1 MDVVVSWFDANLI
14 SILNGV
20 ARGMLL
26 FLMAAGLSM
35 IFGLGDVL
43 NLTHGGIF
51 LFGSYVGWQFL
62 TSGNNFFVALA
73 AAVGAGIVLGLILNI
88 AMRPIK
94 GRGHLD
100 QALVTLGGSFVMAG
114 TISLIWGDDF
124 KSVPA
129 PVFLEGGVDV
139 FGQTFPLY
147 RASVIGFGA
156 VVAVV
161 LYVLVE
167 RTQFGAIVRAAVT
180 DRQMVAALGINV
192 SVVLMSV
199 FLIGA
204 SLATLSG
211 LLGAPILSVR
221 PGVDEEVLL
230 LALIV
235 VVIGGLGSLKGAFV
249 GAMLIGQVQALG
261 IALFPN
267 FAAFALFGIMA
278 VVLLFR
284 PAGLYGA
291 VKV

>member
-1 MDVVVSWFDANLI
+1 MDVVGAWFDVNLI

-62 TSGNNFFVALA
+62 TSGSNFFVAIIA
-73 AAVGAGIVLGLILNI
+73 AIGAGVLLGLILNI

-124 KSVPA
+124 KSIPPPA
-129 PVFLEGGVDV
+129 FLEGGIDIL
-139 FGQTFPLY
+139 GQTYPLY
-147 RASVIGFGA
+147 RASVIVFGA
-156 VVAVV
+156 VIAVI
-161 LYVLVE
+161 LYILVE
-167 RTQFGAIVRAAVT
+167 RTQFGAIVRAAVA

-192 SVVLMSV
+192 SAVLISV

-261 IALFPN
+261 IALFPDL
-267 FAAFALFGIMA
+267 AAFALFGIMA
-278 VVLLFR
+278 AVLLFR
-284 PAGLYGA
+284 PAGLYGT